1 MKSQYPEYFSEIVSI
16 GKTYE
21 GRGMPAFYMTRG
33 VNDQIHK
40 SSVVFTALHHS
51 REPMGLNMLMALMS
65 SLMARRND
73 SLVDHVLSHTHIW
86 FIPVVNYDRFL
97 QMNEAF
103 GTSSWEKMKWGRKNK
118 HIYEKCADEAD
129 EGVDLNRNYGYKFAY
144 DDIGS
149 SNNKCGEDYRGPSA
163 FSEPET
169 QNIASFIETHE
180 NIMIWIN
187 LHA

>member
-1 MKSQYPEYFSEIVSI
+1 MKEKYPDYFSEIIPV
-16 GKTYE
+16 GKTFL
-21 GRGMPAFYMTRG
+21 GKDLPGLYMTKNISDSAPKHIIG
-33 VNDQIHK
+33 
-40 SSVVFTALHHS
+40 FTSLHHS

-73 SLVDHVLSHTHIW
+73 QIVNHVLSNTHIW

-97 QMNEAF
+97 QINEAF
-103 GTSSWEKMKWGRKNK
+103 GTSSWETVKWGRKNM
-118 HIYEKCADEAD
+118 HAYSKCNDQAD
-129 EGVDLNRNYGYKFAY
+129 EGVDLNRNYGYKFAF
-144 DDIGS
+144 DSIGS
-149 SNNKCGEDYRGPSA
+149 SNDKCGEDYRGPEA

-169 QNIASFIETHE
+169 QSIRDFVESHA